1 MSRPAPAAPD
11 RLLVVRGRSGPWLLG
26 AIVALAVY
34 LVVDAL
40 VRGYVADTLRAL
52 PWLAALCWAVYLVLV
67 RPCAHLSPS
76 GAIVVNVLRRHDVPW
91 QHVSYVTYR
100 SLVTIV
106 LDDGRTLTCWGVP
119 AGRDRRPPDV
129 FTPYLEADGTG
140 RADAVVSRWDVV
152 GVAGTLICLVGMAL
166 SLL

>member
-1 MSRPAPAAPD
+1 MPAAPD

-26 AIVALAVY
+26 GLVALAAY

-40 VRGYVADTLRAL
+40 ARGYVADTLRTL

-67 RPCAHLSPS
+67 HPCARLSS
-76 GAIVVNVLRRHDVPW
+76 RGVVVVNVLRRHDVPW

-129 FTPYLEADGTG
+129 FTPYLEAREDAATTTG
-140 RADAVVSRWDVV
+140 VVSRWDRMGLS
-152 GVAGTLICLVGMAL
+152 GVLVCLVGMAL